1 MIALLSEKKTRFHAC
16 MRQTVGRITR
26 LRRLRHGQH
35 YRLSLFCQRIAIKV
49 TVRHEL
55 KTMGN
60 TGRRIFS
67 VVRNKQQLRFTFAN
81 QHINKTADK
90 LAIERIKPCSGSSR
104 ISNVGC
110 FTSART
116 ISARRCC
123 PRERLWKGASAV
135 RLSMPRISSHCC
147 TSFAGDPKRPDK
159 CQSNQNSQK
168 ESHYAQ

>member
-1 MIALLSEKKTRFHAC
+1 MPAC
-16 MRQTVGRITR
+16 VEPLAGEGAKAASGKVSTTDSI
-26 LRRLRHGQH
+26 
-35 YRLSLFCQRIAIKV
+35 YFCQHIAIES
-49 TVRHEL
+49 TVRHENSRRWVIQAGASSAWCETNNNCVSPSL
-55 KTMGN
+55 ISTSTK
-60 TGRRIFS
+60 RRISWRFS
-67 VVRNKQQLRFTFAN
+67 GSS
-81 QHINKTADK
+81 
-90 LAIERIKPCSGSSR
+90 PCSGSSR

-123 PRERLWKGASAV
+123 PQERLWNGASAV

-168 ESHYAQ
+168 ESHYAR

>member
-1 MIALLSEKKTRFHAC
+1 MPAC
-16 MRQTVGRITR
+16 VEPLAGEGAKAASGKVSTTDSI
-26 LRRLRHGQH
+26 
-35 YRLSLFCQRIAIKV
+35 YFCQHIAIES

-90 LAIERIKPCSGSSR
+90 LAIQRIKPCSGSSR

-123 PRERLWKGASAV
+123 PRERLWNGASAV

-147 TSFAGDPKRPDK
+147 TSFCWRSETA
-159 CQSNQNSQK
+159 
-168 ESHYAQ
+168 